1 MTKRKISTNTI
12 LKIIFAVVLLISA
25 AAFALLS
32 LPKLMY
38 PIPQDYKAFVEH
50 YSDIYNVD
58 KYMVYSIIK
67 CESNFRQN
75 AVSNAGAVGLMQ
87 VTEPTY
93 EWALTRLGEDIK
105 DKISLNDTETNIK
118 FGTYIYSL
126 LLEEFK
132 DERTALAAYNAGRS
146 KVKDWLLDPKYS
158 DDGKTLKSMGYE
170 ETKNY
175 VNKVMASYKMYKKLY
190 S

>member
-1 MTKRKISTNTI
+1 M
-12 LKIIFAVVLLISA
+12 
-25 AAFALLS
+25 
-32 LPKLMY
+32 
-38 PIPQDYKAFVEH
+38 
-50 YSDIYNVD
+50 
-58 KYMVYSIIK
+58 
-67 CESNFRQN
+67 SN
-75 AVSNAGAVGLMQ
+75 SGAVRLMQ